1 LNVHPTLSTV
11 AHSRR
16 GHLLILLFAGAGTV
30 FDGANF
36 AILLLFLAPL
46 AQYFKTSLLALAVLQ
61 AVSYLAGI
69 ADGFVFGII
78 ADRWGR
84 RAGLTL
90 TVAAYSLFGLASAFS
105 PDFAA
110 LFLLRVLTGLGIGG
124 ETGIAYAYLNEA
136 RGTSRRGAYSGL
148 LQGMFPLGSF
158 LATFLFVTTSHWY
171 GAEAWR
177 YAFAYLGGAAVL
189 AALIRLL
196 LPESGPWLEYR
207 RARRENR
214 VSAPSE
220 LGVLFGPDRRRPT
233 LLLAGLMT
241 FGFLGSTAVT
251 TYAPAVWLTVYRVN
265 VATIGDLG
273 YLGTLSIFPSFVLF
287 GVLSDLW
294 GRRRAFIASAAV
306 GTAGYAFYAWLVAT
320 GADRVSRTAPL
331 GSPAFAAYM
340 WMLFAAGYLG
350 IQGVW
355 MAEILPTGVRATGIN
370 LSYYLGRG
378 LGGGLA
384 PLAALALTH
393 LLALDLRWA
402 VVAGLLGTLGAA
414 VFAVFLPETR
424 NVPLNPAPHLTE
436 AVEAE

>member
-1 LNVHPTLSTV
+1 MSDSSDRPGR
-11 AHSRR
+11 RR
-16 GHLLILLFAGAGTV
+16 GGNLPVLFLAGAGTV

-46 AQYFKTSLLALAVLQ
+46 ARYFHTSLLVLAVLQ

-69 ADGFVFGII
+69 AGGLVFGVI

-105 PDFAA
+105 PDFAV
-110 LFLLRVLTGLGIGG
+110 LFVLRVLTGLAIGG

-136 RGTSRRGAYSGL
+136 RGASRRGAFSGL

-158 LATFLFVTTSHWY
+158 LATFLFVATSQRY

-189 AALIRLL
+189 AALIRFL
-196 LPESGPWLEYR
+196 LPESGTWLEYR
-207 RARRENR
+207 RTRETQAAAR
-214 VSAPSE
+214 SE
-220 LGVLFGPDRRRPT
+220 LGVLFAPDRRRPT

-251 TYAPAVWLTVYRVN
+251 TYAPAVWLTVYRVS
-265 VATIGDLG
+265 VTTIGDLG
-273 YLGTLSIFPSFVLF
+273 YLGTLSIFLSFVLF
-287 GVLSDLW
+287 GVLSDAW
-294 GRRRAFIASAAV
+294 GRRRAFIVSAAV

-320 GADRVSRTAPL
+320 GADRVSRAAPL
-331 GSPAFAAYM
+331 GSAAFPAYL

-350 IQGVW
+350 VQGVW
-355 MAEILPTGVRATGIN
+355 MAEIFPTGVRATGIN

-384 PLAALALTH
+384 PLGALALVR
-393 LLALDLRWA
+393 ALGFDLRWA
-402 VVAGLLGTLGAA
+402 VVAGLVGTLGAA

-424 NVPLNPAPHLTE
+424 NAPLNARPAE
-436 AVEAE
+436 AVETG